1 MKVNNKFL
9 NIESKSKKSQIEKEI
24 HEFEDEKSKKIM
36 QLGLSA
42 YDKIRRG
49 NIDESLFGELI
60 YEIKKIDLE
69 IYNRMLDIADMEGHN
84 EHTPICECGYIS
96 KNNEKF
102 CPNCGREIKKDREFI
117 LCDVC
122 ASKIDSDSKFCTC
135 CGSKIIKKKDID
147 LNKYEYDCEEQ
158 FDYNEE
164 VDENDDEIQV
174 YEGDDFENYTEPK
187 HIIEIKENN
196 DDFELDKEKLN
207 K

>member
-69 IYNRMLDIADMEGHN
+69 IYNRMLDIADMEGLSIHMPS
-84 EHTPICECGYIS
+84 EESLLPPPAPRYTQSCHVRTDAPG
-96 KNNEKF
+96 
-102 CPNCGREIKKDREFI
+102 PA
-117 LCDVC
+117 LCLP
-122 ASKIDSDSKFCTC
+122 A
-135 CGSKIIKKKDID
+135 
-147 LNKYEYDCEEQ
+147 
-158 FDYNEE
+158 
-164 VDENDDEIQV
+164 
-174 YEGDDFENYTEPK
+174 
-187 HIIEIKENN
+187 
-196 DDFELDKEKLN
+196 
-207 K
+207 

>member
-84 EHTPICECGYIS
+84 ELAQLLIDKEVIFAEDVERIFGKRPWASRSEEIMAAKES
-96 KNNEKF
+96 QDAARAERELAEKL
-102 CPNCGREIKKDREFI
+102 K
-117 LCDVC
+117 
-122 ASKIDSDSKFCTC
+122 
-135 CGSKIIKKKDID
+135 
-147 LNKYEYDCEEQ
+147 EQ
-158 FDYNEE
+158 
-164 VDENDDEIQV
+164 
-174 YEGDDFENYTEPK
+174 
-187 HIIEIKENN
+187 EIKEEEAKNSAQEEATTETKITAEGKKVTVEGKVTIEAKSN
-196 DDFELDKEKLN
+196 EEEQTTESK
-207 K
+207 